1 MREGKSMMENMT
13 EVFGGSGPSF
23 SWILPTAVW
32 FPDRELAFGYITHE
46 EEEPL
51 AMRDAG
57 DAV

>member
-1 MREGKSMMENMT
+1 MMENMT
-13 EVFGGSGPSF
+13 EVFGGSGPSL